1 MVSIYLILWPEKTT
15 NMPLILKKI
24 LNVIQRQNFPFF
36 QLALQ
41 IGKIYSN
48 TTQWLG
54 RTVMVQGNDVEQ
66 AMNVLNG
73 IMANEGMIKR
83 FKLTRRYEKP
93 KYARSRINFE
103 RNKAIYNEDMD
114 NRIKLMLRK
123 NRKDPYPGNTC

>member
-1 MVSIYLILWPEKTT
+1 MGKEQLLVVFGRPVDTRLCQTVGK
-15 NMPLILKKI
+15 
-24 LNVIQRQNFPFF
+24 LNCKHSTMRPT
-36 QLALQ
+36 LALQ

-73 IMANEGMIKR
+73 IMANEGMVKR